1 MRLFFRG
8 AERTPFDTSAGARPS
23 VLIIKPCSIGDV
35 LLATPL
41 LKALRDGLPNAKL
54 SLAVGTWSKVAVAN
68 NPDIDEV
75 IDCADIGLP
84 RKYALGAYL
93 AFARRLRTR
102 GFDAAFVADRS
113 PMMTLLPFLAG
124 IPVRVGLDSR
134 GRGFAHTTK
143 VAVKEDSHESELY
156 LDLARA
162 AGLRVSQTTPRF
174 FPASDDLSAAE
185 RIFEEWGL
193 KRGSVLV
200 AAPGGGSNPGRRH
213 HGKRWDPACF
223 AQTADRLAEQA
234 GLRTVIVGRES
245 DAEPARAM
253 SGRMREEAVNLV
265 GQTSFGQLGAILR
278 LASAYMGN
286 DSAPSHLAA
295 AIGIP
300 TATVF
305 VDSDIGRFGPVGP
318 KSLSTPAG
326 NAREAINAVV
336 DGLTRLMAI
345 GGRPATQQRPDAGR

>member
-1 MRLFFRG
+1 MRVFFRG
-8 AERTPFDTSAGARPS
+8 AEQAPFETDASARSS

-102 GFDAAFVADRS
+102 GFEAAFVADRS

-134 GRGFAHTTK
+134 GRGFALTTK
-143 VAVKEDSHESELY
+143 VAVGEDSHESELY

-162 AGLRVSQTTPRF
+162 AGLGVSESTPRF
-174 FPASDDLSAAE
+174 FPASGDISAAE
-185 RIFEEWGL
+185 RIFQEWGL

-200 AAPGGGSNPGRRH
+200 AAPGGGSNPGGRH
-213 HGKRWDPACF
+213 HGKRWEPACF
-223 AQTADRLAEQA
+223 AQAADRLTERA
-234 GLRTVIVGRES
+234 GLCTVIVGRES

-253 SGRMREEAVNLV
+253 SSLMREDAVNLV
-265 GQTSFGQLGAILR
+265 GQTSFGQLGAILQ
-278 LASAYMGN
+278 LASGYTGN

-295 AIGIP
+295 AMGIP

-305 VDSDIGRFGPVGP
+305 VDSAIGRFRPLGP
-318 KSLSTPAG
+318 KSLAMPAG
-326 NAREAINAVV
+326 NARETINAVV
-336 DGLTRLMAI
+336 EGLMRLMSVE
-345 GGRPATQQRPDAGR
+345 GRSAMQWRPDAGP